1 MNRTE
6 KLQEQYEDALF
17 ALMMDGI
24 AVSEGEAALEE
35 MERLA
40 ADPDFCIPESCV
52 LRGRQTIENCARGYR
67 RKKRIKRTK
76 RTFKRILMVAVISML
91 LFATAMMAS
100 ASLRMKVVNYAYEI
114 FSDHMRFGFVE
125 EAAADTGASAA
136 ESGTFTV
143 GWIPEGYV
151 LEDSGGNIDWL
162 RQTYYNADTD
172 GVIDISVFDGEE
184 NTANID
190 IENAEVQ
197 NLTIRGMNGKLIEK
211 DNWAILVLVDLD
223 NRKTV
228 EIQCN
233 LGEGETIFE
242 ENLVKIAENLVF

>member
-1 MNRTE
+1 
-6 KLQEQYEDALF
+6 
-17 ALMMDGI
+17 
-24 AVSEGEAALEE
+24 
-35 MERLA
+35 
-40 ADPDFCIPESCV
+40 
-52 LRGRQTIENCARGYR
+52 
-67 RKKRIKRTK
+67 
-76 RTFKRILMVAVISML
+76 
-91 LFATAMMAS
+91 
-100 ASLRMKVVNYAYEI
+100 
-114 FSDHMRFGFVE
+114 
-125 EAAADTGASAA
+125 
-136 ESGTFTV
+136 
-143 GWIPEGYV
+143 V